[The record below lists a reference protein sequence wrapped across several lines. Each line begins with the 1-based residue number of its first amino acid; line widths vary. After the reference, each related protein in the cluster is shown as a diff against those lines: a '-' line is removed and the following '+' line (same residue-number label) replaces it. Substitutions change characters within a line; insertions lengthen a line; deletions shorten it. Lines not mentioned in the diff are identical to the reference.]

1 MEDDFY
7 DNHDL
12 KSSGKNMKKEVRNQQ
27 MKVEDFLDSLS
38 EDEKLDK
45 LPSAA
50 SERPKGARFYE

>member
-1 MEDDFY
+1 
-7 DNHDL
+7 
-12 KSSGKNMKKEVRNQQ
+12 